1 MEVFS
6 VENDII
12 IIECIFYICIIFF
25 LFFIALKCLVGRDRE
40 CFLCFINS
48 MLYNQHIYTSHYYL
62 WQSLGLGAL

>member
-12 IIECIFYICIIFF
+12 IIECIFYICINYSR
-25 LFFIALKCLVGRDRE
+25 GRDRE